1 MNIRKDL
8 FSRVITIFLKIWGPS
23 VQVGIGLKRSYKFF
37 EPFLYCKKSMEILL
51 NFWPIGAGSLKWGR
65 LAGFL

>member
-1 MNIRKDL
+1 MKFEIDNNLRKVSEKENL
-8 FSRVITIFLKIWGPS
+8 QYYKKHSIVIDVL
-23 VQVGIGLKRSYKFF
+23 
-37 EPFLYCKKSMEILL
+37 KKSMEILL